1 MMSLQCLHVKL
12 IEVIVVVDKELEDR
26 FTSQE
31 PDLGTVVCLMV
42 KWTNGRHSTASIE
55 TIL

>member
-42 KWTNGRHSTASIE
+42 FNFF
-55 TIL
+55 